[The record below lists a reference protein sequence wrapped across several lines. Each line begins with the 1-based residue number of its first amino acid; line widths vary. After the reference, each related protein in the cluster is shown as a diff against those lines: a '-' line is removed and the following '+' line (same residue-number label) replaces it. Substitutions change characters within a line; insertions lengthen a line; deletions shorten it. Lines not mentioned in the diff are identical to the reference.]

1 MSIKLHY
8 FYDDNAI
15 LKTQTHY
22 CSALFFVSGF
32 MIFVI
37 KPPKTAKYKVLLMG
51 LEVMAHV
58 PLAHPIK

>member
-1 MSIKLHY
+1 
-8 FYDDNAI
+8 
-15 LKTQTHY
+15 
-22 CSALFFVSGF
+22 